1 MKLHRRSPGRALASI
16 ISRRVAVL
24 LGVHSAL
31 LASAA
36 QAAVIQSEAFVQ
48 TNQQLC
54 GPGPA
59 PICINSV
66 VYEQY
71 QSASSVTTGS
81 LDVQVTGGSGASW
94 AGEIAANA
102 AAELSTSKLRGRLL
116 ASDIAA
122 GSYAFGLMNASIG
135 DTFTVS
141 TAGTST
147 FHIDLTGALAHTGTT
162 GLFGSLAIQL
172 FQPGAFDR
180 WYAGDY
186 AGMYDLAI
194 DSASLM
200 INQDIALPGSL
211 TLSTDLP
218 AGTFEWRVSI
228 WSTYAFRQDAAQSNS
243 LDLDLGHTAKV
254 SYAGPDGALVTSASG
269 FMPTAIHAV
278 PEPGTHMLA
287 VLGIALFGV
296 TRRGSSIGK
305 SGAVALPAWLMK
317 PKNRPR
323 RARAAHAS

>member
-1 MKLHRRSPGRALASI
+1 MKLDKPSSDRAHASV
-16 ISRRVAVL
+16 SRRIPLVL
-24 LGVHSAL
+24 GLCSAL
-31 LASAA
+31 LAFAA
-36 QAAVIQSEAFVQ
+36 EAAVIQSEAFVQ

-54 GPGPA
+54 GPGPS

-66 VYEQY
+66 VYEKY
-71 QSASSVTTGS
+71 QTASSVTSGS
-81 LDVQVTGGSGASW
+81 LDVQVAGGSGASW
-94 AGEIAANA
+94 AGEIAANT
-102 AAELSTSKLRGRLL
+102 AAELSSSKLRGRLL

-122 GSYAFGLMNASIG
+122 GSYAFGLMSASIG

-147 FHIDLTGALAHTGTT
+147 FQLDLTGALAYTGTT

-186 AGMYDLAI
+186 AGQYELAI

-200 INQDIALPGSL
+200 INEDIALPASL

-218 AGTFEWRVSI
+218 AGTFEWRVSM
-228 WSTYAFRQDAAQSNS
+228 WSTYSFWQDAAQSNS
-243 LDLDLGHTAKV
+243 LDIDLGHTVKV

-269 FMPTAIHAV
+269 FMPPALLAV

-287 VLGIALFGV
+287 VLGLALFGV
-296 TRRGSSIGK
+296 ARRGVVHRGTQCSR
-305 SGAVALPAWLMK
+305 VARM
-317 PKNRPR
+317 
-323 RARAAHAS
+323 AHETEEPSV